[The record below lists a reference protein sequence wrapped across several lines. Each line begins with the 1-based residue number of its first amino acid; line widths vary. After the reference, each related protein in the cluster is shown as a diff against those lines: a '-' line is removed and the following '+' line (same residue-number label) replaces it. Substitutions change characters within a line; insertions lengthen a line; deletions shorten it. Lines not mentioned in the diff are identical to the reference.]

1 MHNTPGH
8 HAHVHPALRPSLTS
22 IADRAAVV
30 PFPLVAANDELP
42 VGPAPRAEALERARN
57 QGILREQLRG
67 GV

>member
-1 MHNTPGH
+1 MHNTPGQ
-8 HAHVHPALRPSLTS
+8 HAHIHTTFRPALTS
-22 IADRAAVV
+22 IADRAAIV

-42 VGPAPRAEALERARN
+42 VGPAPTAEALERARN